1 MKRLKSIKRLII
13 SVGHGGDADNFDTG
27 AVFGNVTENDQCRV
41 IAGYLVKEL
50 LAHDMP
56 LLIVP
61 DWSLSRTTK
70 FINTEGVSFSDWAI
84 ELHKDSTSNYDPK
97 RLHRLCGFYFVRNS
111 VDSEAIS
118 KAVINTMI
126 GEGANTKSW
135 VRPDTMSNHGR
146 LGFLRNTNCLSHIVE
161 LGFMEGDTSDAECQ
175 FYAKA
180 LALSIIQ
187 VLKTVKGV

>member
-27 AVFGNVTENDQCRV
+27 AVFGNVTENAQCRV

-56 LLIVP
+56 LLVVP

-70 FINTEGVSFSDWAI
+70 FINTEGGSFSDWAI
-84 ELHKDSTSNYDPK
+84 ELHKDSTDAYDAK
-97 RLHRLCGFYFVRNS
+97 KHHRLCGFYFVKDS
-111 VDSEAIS
+111 VDSEVIS
-118 KAVINTMI
+118 KAVVNTMI
-126 GEGANTKSW
+126 GVGAHVKSW
-135 VRPDTMSNHGR
+135 TRADTISNHGR
-146 LGFLRNTNCLSHIVE
+146 LGFLRDTNCLSHIAE
-161 LGFMEGDTSDAECQ
+161 LGFVEGDTSDAECQ

-180 LALSIIQ
+180 LARSIIK
-187 VLKTVKGV
+187 VLNTVKGV